1 LEAGKGDVNSSRRKT
16 KFLLT
21 EYGEWDYIGSSRL
34 WVDVSLLSLFA
45 GLMRR
50 QESADTPLH
59 SRSGKGKNG
68 AQGSHYPVS
77 ELQKADLIFISAKL
91 GVDSILFSAK
101 LTQVCRCWN
110 TAG

>member
-1 LEAGKGDVNSSRRKT
+1 MEAGKGDVNSSRRKM

-21 EYGEWDYIGSSRL
+21 EYGEWEYIGSSRL

-77 ELQKADLIFISAKL
+77 KSSKRQIAY
-91 GVDSILFSAK
+91 
-101 LTQVCRCWN
+101 
-110 TAG
+110 

>member
-1 LEAGKGDVNSSRRKT
+1 MEAGKGDVNSSRRKT

-21 EYGEWDYIGSSRL
+21 EYGEWEYIGSSRL

-59 SRSGKGKNG
+59 ST
-68 AQGSHYPVS
+68 
-77 ELQKADLIFISAKL
+77 EICIADLGRERMELRAVTIQFQRAPKGRSYIN
-91 GVDSILFSAK
+91 
-101 LTQVCRCWN
+101 QC
-110 TAG
+110 